1 MLSIILHGII
11 VFCQHITSTHGH
23 HWTPLLNPEG
33 VKNMSKFVKIAVGAL
48 ALLSI
53 AAVGGMIREI
63 MRDDGPPS

>member
-1 MLSIILHGII
+1 MSA
-11 VFCQHITSTHGH
+11 H
-23 HWTPLLNPEG
+23 HVNTWTPVLNPEG

-63 MRDDGPPS
+63 MRDDGPPY